1 MLPEDSEELLP
12 EEDGVWL
19 EELPGSGFAGTGAS
33 EDVPE
38 DGEEDTVLPVSCPRP
53 ELPVIVPVTIGVK
66 LPLSP
71 ADIPVFPEPSPASTP
86 SPESGT
92 ELALLSAVLDTWAIP
107 EDVLIG
113 AIWSIRV
120 STSAVFNSDTLKESP
135 DFVPADSAAEDKL

>member
-1 MLPEDSEELLP
+1 VLPEEAEELLP
-12 EEDGVWL
+12 EEDGAWL
-19 EELPGSGFAGTGAS
+19 DELPGSGFAGTGAS

-53 ELPVIVPVTIGVK
+53 ELPVIVPVTTGVK
-66 LPLSP
+66 LPFPP
-71 ADIPVFPEPSPASTP
+71 ADIPVFLEPSPASVP
-86 SPESGT
+86 SSVFDA
-92 ELALLSAVLDTWAIP
+92 ELVLPSAVLDAWEIP

-120 STSAVFNSDTLKESP
+120 STSAVFNSDTLEESP